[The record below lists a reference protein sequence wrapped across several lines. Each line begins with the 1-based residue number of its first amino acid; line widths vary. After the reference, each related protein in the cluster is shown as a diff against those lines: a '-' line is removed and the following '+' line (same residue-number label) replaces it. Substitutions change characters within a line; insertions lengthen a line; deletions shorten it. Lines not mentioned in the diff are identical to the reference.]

1 MPRRKLARRFEPRGG
16 VSQLVIEAEAVYVG
30 REVEDYLLYS
40 LTDLKGK
47 LDDRRRLL
55 DQVQQELEALLKR
68 LPERE
73 YLALQCILYR
83 DFHHMGA
90 LYRTYLTAGTRPT
103 LSEEEASIKACDPVP
118 LPFRE
123 WLFPTESEE

>member
-16 VSQLVIEAEAVYVG
+16 VSQLVIDAEAVHVG

-47 LDDRRRLL
+47 LDERRRLL

-73 YLALQCILYR
+73 YLAMQCILYR
-83 DFHHMGA
+83 DFHHIGA
-90 LYRTYLTAGTRPT
+90 LYRTYLTAGNRPA
-103 LSEEEASIKACDPVP
+103 LGEEEASIKAADPVP

-123 WLFPTESEE
+123 WLFPTESE